1 MSDPA
6 RIAER
11 PRIITSLAAAA
22 AANVAGVVRVGR
34 GGPRLLAE
42 LAGPAVV
49 AWIQD
54 GRVHLRLWVIV
65 EGGRSIPELARRVR
79 TSVADAVERQ
89 MGLEL
94 GEVTV
99 LVDGVRG

>member
-1 MSDPA
+1 MTDPA

-11 PRIITSLAAAA
+11 PRIITSLAASAA
-22 AANVAGVVRVGR
+22 AGVSGVVRVGR
-34 GGPRLLAE
+34 GGPALLTA
-42 LAGPAVV
+42 LAGPPVS
-49 AWIQD
+49 AWLAE
-54 GRVHLRLWVIV
+54 GHVHLRLWIIV
-65 EGGRSIPELARRVR
+65 EGGRSIPELIGRVR
-79 TSVADAVERQ
+79 SAVADAVERQ